1 MVRISPEQKV
11 YGRLR
16 RICDELGY
24 SIYDYVADSQAEFPF
39 VVLGEQ
45 FSQTIREH
53 KEYTVKDVQTTIH
66 VWHNNWRQR
75 GTVSKMLREI
85 ELAIVREFGVDGED
99 ISTQILPD
107 DTTGTALYHGI
118 LETDIR
124 I

>member
-1 MVRISPEQKV
+1 MYSK
-11 YGRLR
+11 LR

-24 SIYDYVADSQAEFPF
+24 SVYDYVADSQAEFPF

-45 FSQTIREH
+45 FSQTVREH
-53 KEYTVKDVQTTIH
+53 KEYTAKDVQTTIH
-66 VWHNNWRQR
+66 VWHNDWRQR

-99 ISTQILPD
+99 VSTQILPD

>member
-1 MVRISPEQKV
+1 MYTK
-11 YGRLR
+11 LR

-24 SIYDYVADSQAEFPF
+24 TVYDYVADSEAEFPF

-45 FSQTIREH
+45 FSQTVREH
-53 KEYTVKDVQTTIH
+53 KEFTTKDVQTTIH
-66 VWHNNWRQR
+66 VWHNDWRQR
-75 GTVSKMLREI
+75 GTVTKMLREI
-85 ELAIVREFGVDGED
+85 ELSIVREFGIDGED